1 MDEESIN
8 MKTTTNLS
16 LAVIFALT
24 GACVSFG
31 DPVTQTTVTVVTTT
45 SPAPVHAPVLV
56 VREGFTESFSQV
68 MITRNGVT
76 KVMENDMKLHNG
88 VVVHRTGI
96 IVVPGKMNIRLQPG
110 DWLAFDGTL
119 TRADTGKVESLRPA
133 N

>member
-1 MDEESIN
+1 

-16 LAVIFALT
+16 LALIFALT
-24 GACVSFG
+24 GASASFG
-31 DPVTQTTVTVVTTT
+31 DPTVQTTVVTTT
-45 SPAPVHAPVLV
+45 SSTTTSSAPVLV

-88 VVVHRTGI
+88 IVVHRTGI
-96 IVVPGKMNIRLQPG
+96 IVVPGKMNIRLRSG